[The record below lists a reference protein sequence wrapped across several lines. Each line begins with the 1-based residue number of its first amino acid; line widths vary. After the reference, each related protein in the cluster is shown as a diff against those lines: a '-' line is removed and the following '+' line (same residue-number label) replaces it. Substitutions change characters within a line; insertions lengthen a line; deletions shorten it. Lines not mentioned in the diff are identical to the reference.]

1 MWGNRGKICLAVV
14 SMALG
19 LLCAPF
25 PGMAAQNF
33 DTGGY
38 PPFTLAAAQTPLEA
52 QMLGESPF
60 QSHPAPKDAA
70 ALFSNLGSSLQLD
83 GDGGAAIIL
92 PHNLQLH
99 ISVLYSGDAG
109 RLEPQKQSD
118 SMLMKSSLDYRL
130 LPNLQVG
137 LNAYLYRPEP
147 GNNLSLAQPYG
158 GDQVMGV
165 GPGLKYDLGRWS
177 FVMKSQMEMGGRD
190 GSDLQNWFRV
200 WYAF

>member
-1 MWGNRGKICLAVV
+1 
-14 SMALG
+14 
-19 LLCAPF
+19 
-25 PGMAAQNF
+25 MAAEPF
-33 DTGGY
+33 ETGGY

-70 ALFSNLGSSLQLD
+70 ALFSNLGSRLQLD

-99 ISVLYSGDAG
+99 ISVLYAGDPG
-109 RLEPQKQSD
+109 RIEPQKQSD

-147 GNNLSLAQPYG
+147 GNNLSVAQPF
-158 GDQVMGV
+158 GDRVMGV

-177 FVMKSQMEMGGRD
+177 FVMKSQVETGARD
-190 GSDLQNWFRV
+190 RSDLQNWFRV